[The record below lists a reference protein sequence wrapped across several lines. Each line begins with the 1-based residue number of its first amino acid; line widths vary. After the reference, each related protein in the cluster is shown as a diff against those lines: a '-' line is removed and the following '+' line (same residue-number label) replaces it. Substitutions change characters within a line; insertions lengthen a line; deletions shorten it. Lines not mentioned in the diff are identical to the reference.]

1 MSEVVPGSMRAYLL
15 ASRPQTL
22 PAAFVPV
29 AVGTAVAYRE
39 GTVRW
44 LPVLAALVAALAIQV
59 GTNLAND
66 LFDFKKGADDESRL
80 GPKRA
85 AQSGWLT
92 PAQLT
97 RAIVVVFGVAVL
109 LGLYIVYAAGPVI
122 LAIGVASILAGI
134 GYTGGPFP
142 LAYNGLGDVFVIV
155 FFGFVAVAGTT
166 FVANGTLSPVALA
179 AGLAIGSL
187 ANCILVVNNVRDREG
202 DARVEKR
209 TLIVR
214 FGRRF
219 GEVEYLVLLTIAYLV
234 PVALYFHGDVGVG
247 AFLPLGTL
255 VLARRLFLALRTL
268 EGEPLNA
275 TLASTAKLLILYG
288 LAFTIGIAAPI

>member
-39 GTVRW
+39 GSVRW
-44 LPVLAALVAALAIQV
+44 LPVLAALVAALLIQI

-122 LAIGVASILAGI
+122 LAIGIASILAGI

-166 FVANGTLSPVALA
+166 FVANGTLSTVALA
-179 AGLAIGSL
+179 AGLAVGAL

-202 DARVEKR
+202 DARVDKR

-214 FGRRF
+214 FGRKF
-219 GEVEYLVLLTIAYLV
+219 GEIEYLVLLAIAYLV
-234 PVALYFHGDVGVG
+234 PVGLYFRHDLGVG
-247 AFLPLGTL
+247 AFLPLGTI
-255 VLARRLFLALRTL
+255 VLARRLFVALRTL

-288 LAFTIGIAAPI
+288 LALTIGIAAPI

>member
-1 MSEVVPGSMRAYLL
+1 MSEVVPGSARAYLL

-29 AVGTAVAYRE
+29 SVGAAVAFRE
-39 GTVRW
+39 GAVRW
-44 LPVLAALVAALAIQV
+44 LPVLAALLAALLIQV

-66 LFDFKKGADDESRL
+66 LFDFKKGADDENRL

-85 AQSGWLT
+85 AQQGWLT
-92 PAQLT
+92 EAQLV
-97 RAIVVVFGVAVL
+97 RAIVVVFATAVL
-109 LGLYIVYAAGPVI
+109 LGLTIVWAAGPVI
-122 LAIGVASILAGI
+122 LAIGIASILAGI

-155 FFGFVAVAGTT
+155 FFGFVAVTGTT
-166 FVANGTLSPVALA
+166 FVANGTFSVVALLVGA
-179 AGLAIGSL
+179 AIGSL
-187 ANCILVVNNVRDREG
+187 ANCILVVNNLRDREG
-202 DARVEKR
+202 DARVGKK
-209 TLIVR
+209 TLLVR

-219 GEVEYLVLLTIAYLV
+219 GEIEYLVLLAVAYSI
-234 PVALYFHGDVGVG
+234 PVALYVSGLLGVG

-255 VLARRLFLALRTL
+255 VLARRLVKQVRTL

-275 TLASTAKLLILYG
+275 TLASTAKLLVLYG
-288 LAFTIGIAAPI
+288 LAFAIGIAIPV

>member
-1 MSEVVPGSMRAYLL
+1 MTEVVPGSARAYLL

-29 AVGTAVAYRE
+29 AVGTAVAARE
-39 GTVRW
+39 GSVRW
-44 LPVLAALVAALAIQV
+44 IPVIAALIAALLIQV
-59 GTNLAND
+59 STNLAND
-66 LFDFKKGADDESRL
+66 LFDFQKGADAEGRL
-80 GPKRA
+80 GPARA

-92 PAQLT
+92 PAQLK
-97 RAIVVVFGVAVL
+97 RAILVVLAVAVL
-109 LGLYIVYAAGPVI
+109 LGLYLVYAAGPVI
-122 LAIGVASILAGI
+122 LAIGIASILAAI

-166 FVANGTLSPVALA
+166 FVANGTFSELA
-179 AGLAIGSL
+179 MIAGLAVGSL

-214 FGRRF
+214 FGRKF
-219 GEVEYLVLLTIAYLV
+219 GEIEYLVLLAIAYAV
-234 PVALYFHGDVGVG
+234 PVALYVTHRVGIG

-255 VLARRLFLALRTL
+255 ILARRLVIALRAN
-268 EGEPLNA
+268 EGATLNA
-275 TLASTAKLLILYG
+275 TLASTAKLLVLYG
-288 LAFTIGIAAPI
+288 ISFAIGISVPL